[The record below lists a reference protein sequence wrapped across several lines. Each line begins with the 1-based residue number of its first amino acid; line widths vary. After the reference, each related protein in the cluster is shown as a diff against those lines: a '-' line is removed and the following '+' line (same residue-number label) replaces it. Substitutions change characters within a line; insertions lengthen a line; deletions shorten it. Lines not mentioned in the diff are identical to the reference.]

1 MRLGLNWEIYFD
13 LPKWVERI
21 HDYVWTEEEED
32 SDVDN

>member
-21 HDYVWTEEEED
+21 HDYVWEPDDDDE
-32 SDVDN
+32 